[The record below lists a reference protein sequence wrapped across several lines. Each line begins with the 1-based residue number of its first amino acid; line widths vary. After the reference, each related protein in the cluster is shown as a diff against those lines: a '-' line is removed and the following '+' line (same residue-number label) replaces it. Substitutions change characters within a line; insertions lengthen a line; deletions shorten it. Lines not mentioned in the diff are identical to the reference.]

1 VIRLI
6 IWVHNYLFF
15 KLCSHLK
22 LRVIKAIII
31 RRYTFYLEFL
41 ASEFEDRTQNA
52 LLHLREQSQFVRVL
66 GSYPKSSQLIGPV
79 KNSLDA
85 LSKIPVTTEFPSSPV
100 ASRQLKKDP
109 LKIGIIGFGKFGQFL
124 AKTFVKN
131 NDVYCINKGD
141 MSAVAKEIGCEFFPL
156 FDIASFSKIDFDV
169 ILLSVSIISFD
180 EVLRSLPK
188 SMLKGKLI
196 VDVLSVK
203 VCAALLR
210 QL

>member
-1 VIRLI
+1 MLSFLQYSFFSSLLI
-6 IWVHNYLFF
+6 NFPF
-15 KLCSHLK
+15 
-22 LRVIKAIII
+22 
-31 RRYTFYLEFL
+31 RYTFYLEFL

-66 GSYPKSSQLIGPV
+66 GSYPKASQLIGPV

-85 LSKIPVTTEFPSSPV
+85 LSKIPITTEFPSSPV
-100 ASRQLKKDP
+100 ASRQAKKDP

-156 FDIASFSKIDFDV
+156 FDIASFAKIDFDV

-180 EVLRSLPK
+180 EVLRSLPR

-203 VCAALLR
+203 VVEFNS
-210 QL
+210 

>member
-1 VIRLI
+1 MSHKSKYYLQIILLYFLQYSFFFSLLI
-6 IWVHNYLFF
+6 TFPF
-15 KLCSHLK
+15 
-22 LRVIKAIII
+22 
-31 RRYTFYLEFL
+31 RYTFYLEFL

-66 GSYPKSSQLIGPV
+66 GSYPKASQLIGPV

-85 LSKIPVTTEFPSSPV
+85 LSKIPITTEFPSSPV
-100 ASRQLKKDP
+100 ASRQAKKDP

-156 FDIASFSKIDFDV
+156 FDIASFAKIDFDV

-180 EVLRSLPK
+180 EVLRSLPR

-203 VCAALLR
+203 VIEFNS
-210 QL
+210 

>member
-1 VIRLI
+1 MHFILI
-6 IWVHNYLFF
+6 SYLIYFLFLLQFF
-15 KLCSHLK
+15 C
-22 LRVIKAIII
+22 
-31 RRYTFYLEFL
+31 RYTFYLEFL

-52 LLHLREQSQFVRVL
+52 LLHLKEQSQFVRVL

-85 LSKIPVTTEFPSSPV
+85 LSKIPITTEFPSSPP

-141 MSAVAKEIGCEFFPL
+141 SSAVAKEIGCEFFPL
-156 FDIASFSKIDFDV
+156 FDIASFAKIDFDV

-188 SMLKGKLI
+188 NMLRGKLI

-203 VCAALLR
+203 VR
-210 QL
+210 

>member
-1 VIRLI
+1 M
-6 IWVHNYLFF
+6 
-15 KLCSHLK
+15 
-22 LRVIKAIII
+22 
-31 RRYTFYLEFL
+31 

-66 GSYPKSSQLIGPV
+66 GSYPKASQLIGPV

-85 LSKIPVTTEFPSSPV
+85 LSKIPITTEFPSSPV
-100 ASRQLKKDP
+100 ASRQTKKDP

-156 FDIASFSKIDFDV
+156 FDIASFAKIDFDV

-180 EVLRSLPK
+180 EVLRSLPR

-203 VCAALLR
+203 VISLLSSLPASCFLFSYFFYHIFLLLH
-210 QL
+210 QFLIEFI

>member
-1 VIRLI
+1 M
-6 IWVHNYLFF
+6 
-15 KLCSHLK
+15 
-22 LRVIKAIII
+22 
-31 RRYTFYLEFL
+31 
-41 ASEFEDRTQNA
+41 
-52 LLHLREQSQFVRVL
+52 
-66 GSYPKSSQLIGPV
+66 

-85 LSKIPVTTEFPSSPV
+85 LSKIPITTEFPSSPP

-141 MSAVAKEIGCEFFPL
+141 SSAVAKEIGCEFFPL
-156 FDIASFSKIDFDV
+156 FDIASFAKIDFDV

-188 SMLKGKLI
+188 NMLRGKLI

-203 VCAALLR
+203 VR
-210 QL
+210 

>member
-1 VIRLI
+1 MLSFLQYSFFFSLLI
-6 IWVHNYLFF
+6 NFPF
-15 KLCSHLK
+15 
-22 LRVIKAIII
+22 
-31 RRYTFYLEFL
+31 RYTFYLEFL

-66 GSYPKSSQLIGPV
+66 GSYPKASQLIGPV

-85 LSKIPVTTEFPSSPV
+85 LSKIPITTEFPSSPV
-100 ASRQLKKDP
+100 ASRQAKKDP

-156 FDIASFSKIDFDV
+156 FDIASFAKIDFDV

-180 EVLRSLPK
+180 EVLRSLPR

-203 VCAALLR
+203 VT
-210 QL
+210 